1 MNPAQDLPPRL
12 VAHAGELVDVTAL
25 RLPDIIA
32 PGLAV
37 LFVGFNPSVYAALRG
52 HYYARPGNRFYHLL
66 ALAGLTPRR
75 YAPEEDRALL
85 DLGIGITDLCPIPTP
100 GVADVPRA
108 LAEAGRDALT
118 AKIERHRPVIVCF
131 NGRATYERY
140 FGRPPAGWGPQADT
154 IGASRVFVV
163 PSTSGRA
170 NAVTAAREAAF
181 VALGELVRALRTSGA
196 WETG

>member
-1 MNPAQDLPPRL
+1 MADR
-12 VAHAGELVDVTAL
+12 ELSPQSSVLSPDQL

-75 YAPEEDRALL
+75 YAPEEDCALL

-108 LAEAGRDALT
+108 LAEAGRAALT
-118 AKIERHRPVIVCF
+118 AKIERYRPAIVCF

-140 FGRPPAGWGPQADT
+140 FGRPPAGWGPQVDT
-154 IGASRVFVV
+154 IGASRVFLV

-170 NAVTAAREAAF
+170 NGVGAEREAAF
-181 VALGELVRALRTSGA
+181 VALGKLVRASRESGNC
-196 WETG
+196 E

>member
-1 MNPAQDLPPRL
+1 MNPAPGLPARL
-12 VAHAGELVDVTAL
+12 VAHEGEVVDVTAL

-66 ALAGLTPRR
+66 AFAGLTPRR

-85 DLGIGITDLCPIPTP
+85 DLGIGITDLCPVPTP

-108 LAEAGRDALT
+108 LAEAGREALT
-118 AKIERHRPVIVCF
+118 AKIVRHRPAIVCF

-140 FGRPPAGWGPQADT
+140 FGRPPAGWGLQADT
-154 IGASRVFVV
+154 VDASRVFVV

-170 NAVTAAREAAF
+170 DGVGAEREAAF
-181 VALGELVRALRTSGA
+181 VALGELVRALPMGG
-196 WETG
+196 TGKMR